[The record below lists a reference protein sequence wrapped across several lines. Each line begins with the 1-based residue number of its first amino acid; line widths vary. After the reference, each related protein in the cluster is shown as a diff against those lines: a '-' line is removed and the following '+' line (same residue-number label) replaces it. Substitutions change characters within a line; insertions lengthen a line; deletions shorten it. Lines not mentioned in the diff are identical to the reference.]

1 MSSQILTFEDLK
13 QVSLEEIIQQ
23 VVVQRKT
30 LTIRVSADE
39 EITIQLKARE
49 ALNDPEAISRSEA
62 RLIPLPVLKG
72 YVLEGWKDA
81 IYG

>member
-39 EITIQLKARE
+39 EITIQLKARK

-62 RLIPLPVLKG
+62 RLTPLPVLKG
-72 YVLEGWKDA
+72 YVPEGWKDA

>member
-49 ALNDPEAISRSEA
+49 ALNDSEAASRSKPK
-62 RLIPLPVLKG
+62 LIPLPVLKG
-72 YVLEGWKDA
+72 YVPEGWKDA